1 MASNGKGTA
10 VASSEARN
18 GDVIPSPR
26 ILRLIRL
33 MESEATAALEDS
45 SFKGDD
51 VMDIFEAESKAEMY
65 EADQREPLN
74 MQKLAGCELEILDI
88 EIKFSR
94 SVASSNAEAI
104 TSIFTTPE
112 GKQLYVMFKAAR
124 TRKTGEEKRS
134 VKLPEVGEVFQG
146 NTSARFCVAKL
157 MWLYVHGEVNA
168 SQGKSERVKVKG
180 TALEGGQEV
189 VKLLPIE
196 PSTVSAQAE

>member
-1 MASNGKGTA
+1 MASNGNKQVAADEAQNGA
-10 VASSEARN
+10 V
-18 GDVIPSPR
+18 VPSPR

-33 MESEATAALEDS
+33 MENEATAALEDS

-51 VMDIFEAESKAEMY
+51 VMDIFEAETKEEMY

-94 SVASSNAEAI
+94 AQASANTEAI

-124 TRKTGEEKRS
+124 IRKTGEEKRS

-157 MWLYVHGEVNA
+157 MWLYTRGEVDA
-168 SQGKSERVKVKG
+168 TEGKTERVKVKG
-180 TALEGGQEV
+180 TPLEGGQEV
-189 VKLLPIE
+189 IKLLPIE
-196 PSTVSAQAE
+196 PATVSATTE